1 MNNNPI
7 GVFDSGVGGLSVLRH
22 LLRTLPSERYIY
34 LGDTARV
41 PYGNKS
47 AETVQLYTRQCV
59 RFLEQNNVKLI
70 IIACNTA
77 SALALET
84 ARNSTSIPVIGVI
97 EPSAVAALSATEN
110 GNIGVIGTRA
120 TIESKAYTKE
130 ILSHVKGNTTETT
143 STQNSNNKEINQ
155 EHINVY
161 GHACPLFVPLAE
173 EGWLWHPA
181 TRAIAVEYM
190 KPLIEHNVDTVILG
204 CTHYPLLRATIQE
217 AVTDVQLID
226 PGEYTAIT
234 ARTLLEERTA
244 LSPQRDVPSTLV
256 EYYVTDIPA
265 TFPQVAKQFLGFDVP
280 APRLIALGGE

>member
-97 EPSAVAALSATEN
+97 EPSAVAALTATEN

-130 ILSHVKGNTTETT
+130 ILSHVHQPISETIT
-143 STQNSNNKEINQ
+143 STKKSVDE

-190 KPLIEHNVDTVILG
+190 KPLIERKVDTVILG

-217 AVTDVQLID
+217 AVPDVQLID

-234 ARTLLEERTA
+234 ARTLLEERDE

-280 APRLIALGGE
+280 APRLITLGGE